1 MKMMSNWL
9 LSAGLLLPYRRKRF
23 SIATIYRY
31 KIPSLSLTSL
41 HIGGI
46 SFSFFIGYH
55 SYSFIVLYKNVYISG
70 YCLLDTWVKLAIQDG
85 ICFLVCRNGD

>member
-41 HIGGI
+41 HIGSK
-46 SFSFFIGYH
+46 SFSFFIDSSH
-55 SYSFIVLYKNVYISG
+55 IILLFSIEMFIS
-70 YCLLDTWVKLAIQDG
+70 LDIV
-85 ICFLVCRNGD
+85 